1 MLYETI
7 KEINGIKPWVKIEI
21 NKDEHW
27 YIYNCKYDEISN
39 VAMKYYNKINF
50 YDFFKKN
57 TNNKKRLKIN
67 IETIIIESAKKHL
80 EQKMNILW
88 FQSLEEA
95 EEKWYKL
102 CIDIIDDTESKNEEN
117 ELTKEILLDVFLKYE
132 I

>member
-1 MLYETI
+1 
-7 KEINGIKPWVKIEI
+7 
-21 NKDEHW
+21 
-27 YIYNCKYDEISN
+27 
-39 VAMKYYNKINF
+39 
-50 YDFFKKN
+50 
-57 TNNKKRLKIN
+57 
-67 IETIIIESAKKHL
+67 
-80 EQKMNILW
+80 MNILW